1 MARFDKRLPYVNA
14 FLTYAQ
20 NDPAKAR
27 QDLAIGGGIVSVLA
41 LAPMVGITAGVAL
54 SNPGP
59 GIIAGFLTLIAGG
72 WAVNVL
78 RKRQGKPRDEAE
90 RAKIQAHHS
99 SKPFQALRGRNRLH
113 REVDA
118 SVLHLLEASA
128 YHWSRVQSALNG
140 PIWNAPD
147 IGAHWAGVRQQAQL
161 AADTAM
167 SELMTMAS
175 SAIGLPQRDR
185 DVEAKGVMKD
195 FFDLE
200 ITEALNN
207 LKTLAASDWTEYA
220 HKSAHSEHIVRGGMA
235 VAERLRH
242 LADEVEG
249 AQSSLSSTPGAAPV
263 EYSSSQTLDAVLS
276 ELKAVKQAE
285 DELRVQQGDSS
296 S

>member
-1 MARFDKRLPYVNA
+1 MARFDKRLPYLNA

-27 QDLAIGGGIVSVLA
+27 QDLVIGSGIVSVLFTM
-41 LAPMVGITAGVAL
+41 PMVGITFGVAL
-54 SNPGP
+54 QNPAAGF
-59 GIIAGFLTLIAGG
+59 IAGFVTLLGG
-72 WAVNVL
+72 AWAVNAI
-78 RKRQGKPRDEAE
+78 RKKQVQPRNEAE

-118 SVLHLLEASA
+118 SVLQLLEASA
-128 YHWSRVQSALNG
+128 YHWSRVQSVLNG
-140 PIWNAPD
+140 PIWNAPNL
-147 IGAHWAGVRQQAQL
+147 GAHWAGVRQQAQL

-185 DVEAKGVMKD
+185 EVEAKGVMKD

-249 AQSSLSSTPGAAPV
+249 AQSSLSTAPGAAPV

-285 DELRVQQGDSS
+285 DELRVQQGDSGS
-296 S
+296 